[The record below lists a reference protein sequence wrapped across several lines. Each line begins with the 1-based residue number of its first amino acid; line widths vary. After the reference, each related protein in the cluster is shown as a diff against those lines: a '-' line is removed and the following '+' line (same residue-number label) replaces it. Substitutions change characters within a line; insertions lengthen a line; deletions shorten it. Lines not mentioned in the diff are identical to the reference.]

1 MFKAIKILFL
11 FALWLMPALASA
23 QGNLPEKIFP
33 AEVVEIVKEEKAPAS
48 NGGLMKQQDLKL
60 KGLEG
65 EYKDKVIEYKGI
77 GMPEMIQ
84 KNVYERGD
92 KVLVEAGFDDK
103 GGVVYFITD
112 YYRLSGIFWLSVIF
126 ILSLLVIGRWKG
138 VRSLIALALTFVVI
152 MKYILPQIIDGA
164 DPIAVTLIGSLV
176 ILLLIIYTT
185 EGFRVS
191 SHLTI
196 ASILLSLVL
205 TVMLSWIFVG
215 ITQLSGLANE
225 EASFLIGLGDGQIV
239 NFKGLLL
246 AGIIIGAL
254 GVLDDVVVSQVT
266 AVKEIYDADPSQ
278 SRTQLFKKAFNIGT
292 SHISS
297 MTNTLFLAYAG
308 ASLPLLILFLSGQSA
323 FSSSVQALNNETLA
337 TEIVRTLAGS
347 IGLISAVPVSTLLAT
362 LWFKK

>member
-1 MFKAIKILFL
+1 MSKTIKILFL

-33 AEVVEIVKEEKAPAS
+33 AEVVEVIKEEKAPAS
-48 NGGLMKQQDLKL
+48 DGGLLKQQDLKL

-65 EYKDKVIEYKGI
+65 EYKDKIIEYKGI

-84 KNVYERGD
+84 KNVYEKGD
-92 KVLVEAGFDDK
+92 KVLVEAGLDEEGRVIQF
-103 GGVVYFITD
+103 FITD
-112 YYRLSGIFWLSVIF
+112 HYRLNGLFWLSVIF
-126 ILSLLVIGRWKG
+126 ILSLFAIGRWKG
-138 VRSLIALALTFVVI
+138 VRSLIALALTFLVI

-164 DPIAVTLIGSLV
+164 DPIAVTLIGSLA

-196 ASILLSLVL
+196 ISILCSLIL
-205 TVMLSWIFVG
+205 TVVLSWIFVDV
-215 ITQLSGLANE
+215 TQLSGLADE
-225 EASFLIGLGDGQIV
+225 EAGFLIGLGGQMI

-266 AVKEIYDADPSQ
+266 AVKEIHNTDPGQ
-278 SRTQLFKKAFNIGT
+278 SRAQIFKKAFNIGT

-308 ASLPLLILFLSGQSA
+308 ASLPLLMLFLSGQSA
-323 FSSSVQALNNETLA
+323 FSSSAQALNNETLA

-347 IGLISAVPVSTLLAT
+347 IGLISAVPISTLLAT

>member
-1 MFKAIKILFL
+1 MSKIIKILFL
-11 FALWLMPALASA
+11 FVLLLAPVLVSA

-33 AEVVEIVKEEKAPAS
+33 AEVVEIVKEEKVPAS
-48 NGGLMKQQDLKL
+48 DGAFLKQQDLKL

-65 EYKDKVIEYKGI
+65 EYKDKIVEYRGI
-77 GMPEMIQ
+77 GAPETTRRGTY
-84 KNVYERGD
+84 KKGD
-92 KVLVEAGFDDK
+92 KVLVEASWDDRGEIK
-103 GGVVYFITD
+103 FFITD
-112 YYRLSGIFWLSVIF
+112 YYRLNGLFWLSVIF
-126 ILSLLVIGRWKG
+126 VLSLLAIGRWKG
-138 VRSLIALALTFVVI
+138 VRSLIALAATFFVI
-152 MKYILPQIIDGA
+152 MKYILPQILDGA
-164 DPIAVTLIGSLV
+164 DPIVVTLIGALV
-176 ILLLIIYTT
+176 ILLLIIYAT

-196 ASILLSLVL
+196 ASILLSLIL
-205 TVMLSWIFVG
+205 TVILSWVFVN

-225 EASFLIGLGDGQIV
+225 EAGFLMGLGGQMI

-254 GVLDDVVVSQVT
+254 GVLDDVVVSQVA
-266 AVKEIYDADPSQ
+266 AVKEIYSADSGQ
-278 SRTQLFKKAFNIGT
+278 SRAEIFKKAFNVGT

-323 FSSSVQALNNETLA
+323 FSSSAQALNNETLA

-347 IGLISAVPVSTLLAT
+347 IGLISAVPISTLLAT